1 MTESDSGLYFGLIR
15 LHILH
20 HAAQK
25 PGYGSWVIKEL
36 HSHGYEISPGTLYP
50 MLQRVK
56 QKGYLHSQPEGLGKR
71 DRRFYTITSEGSR
84 ALAGAKEKGKE
95 LFGEMFN
102 S

>member
-1 MTESDSGLYFGLIR
+1 MTR

-25 PGYGSWVIKEL
+25 LVYGSWVIKEL
-36 HSHGYEISPGTLYP
+36 RSYGYGISPGTLYP
-50 MLQRVK
+50 MLQRLER
-56 QKGYLHSQPEGLGKR
+56 KGYLQSQPEGLGKQ
-71 DRRFYTITSEGSR
+71 DWRFYTITSEGSR
-84 ALAGAKEKGKE
+84 ALAGAEGKVKE